1 MDDEAVLVWLD
12 TVIPSKTGEQLSELD
27 KIILQQVWLGRK
39 YLEIADFYGCTEG
52 HAKDVGSRLWKLL
65 SKVMRQK
72 ITKSNCRRVL
82 EKCFRKAGSISG
94 LFDYQIT
101 ENLTPQPPSLPGNG
115 ENENLKPLC
124 DTQKGFSDTV
134 KNSFKPENINFIGRS
149 DAINRIDDLI
159 NLGSKVIV
167 IQGEGGLGK
176 TTLAQQYLH
185 SQGFDVVLELLMAKE
200 TQNITSAQRV
210 VEEWLKY
217 DLAQEPG
224 LEFGVTLG
232 RLKRQLQSKQIG
244 ILIDNLEPALD
255 GKGRFIAPHRNYI
268 ELLRILTDAR
278 INCTTLITS
287 RDRLCEPELNV
298 THYRLPGLDKLAWQ
312 KYFINREIKIELPT
326 LQKIHHAYG
335 GNAKAMGILCGAILE
350 DFDGDVTAYWQ
361 ENHAD
366 PLAVTDLKNLAASQI
381 NRLQKLDSQAYR
393 LLCRLGCYR
402 YQDVS
407 TVPTSALLSL
417 LWDVEAIMHRQII
430 ASLKNR
436 SLIECNKGEY
446 WLHPVIRAEA
456 ISRLR
461 SSEDWAI
468 ANHKA
473 AEFWTDSIQTIETF
487 QDALQALEA
496 YYHYIE
502 INQFELAG
510 KLIIKSRNNQWG
522 QFLPLGSTLYRM
534 GLIQPVLDAINYI
547 INRIDD
553 DTKISELY
561 NILGDLYW
569 ISGKV
574 QAAIEYQDKTI
585 NLARQ
590 ALESIANKEENK
602 QAFYYYR
609 MLEVDSL
616 LSIGLYKIDLW
627 ELSESADLFQQVI
640 NLAQNTAHHPWAEKA
655 AVCLSLVNSYLK
667 QYPSAYLLAD
677 ECYNNITAEPNIE
690 KTARFA
696 YFIQILGQTY
706 VNLAD
711 FSKAKEMFL
720 MALKFAEESH
730 YTQVK
735 AKSLNGL
742 AEICRKN
749 HEFELALEN
758 HLAAIELLDK
768 IGAKCDLAEAYFQLS
783 LTYNNIGS
791 DSESR
796 DNIDKAIRLFKEIE
810 SPKQVE
816 KISERLAVS
825 SELFSNNYL

>member
-1 MDDEAVLVWLD
+1 
-12 TVIPSKTGEQLSELD
+12 
-27 KIILQQVWLGRK
+27 
-39 YLEIADFYGCTEG
+39 
-52 HAKDVGSRLWKLL
+52 
-65 SKVMRQK
+65 MRQK

-82 EKCFRKAGSISG
+82 EKCFRKAGTISG
-94 LFDYQIT
+94 LFDYQVTSYNSSVDEIPP
-101 ENLTPQPPSLPGNG
+101 TPLFQGG
-115 ENENLKPLC
+115 LC
-124 DTQKGFSDTV
+124 LNDIKQED
-134 KNSFKPENINFIGRS
+134 INFIGRS
-149 DAINRIDDLI
+149 DAIDRIDNLV

-185 SQGFDVVLELLMAKE
+185 SQFDVVLELLMAKE

-232 RLKRQLQSKQIG
+232 RLKRQLQAKRIG

-255 GKGRFIAPHRNYI
+255 GKGKFIEAHRNYI

-278 INCTTLITS
+278 IECTTLITS

-298 THYRLPGLDKLAWQ
+298 THYRLPGLNEESWR
-312 KYFINREIKIELPT
+312 KYFINRQIKINLAT
-326 LQKIHHAYG
+326 LQKMHHAYG

-350 DFDGDVTAYWQ
+350 DFDGDVIAYWQ

-381 NRLQKLDSQAYR
+381 NRLQNLDSQAYL

-402 YQDVS
+402 YQDVAKI
-407 TVPTSALLSL
+407 PTQGLLSL
-417 LWDVEAIMHRQII
+417 LWDVEPQQHLQII

-436 SLIECNKGEY
+436 SLIEFSKGEY

-461 SSEDWAI
+461 DGDDWAI
-468 ANHKA
+468 PSVSFANANHKA
-473 AEFWTDSIQTIETF
+473 AEFWTDSVQTIETF

-510 KLIIKSRNNQWG
+510 KLLIKSRNNQWG

-547 INRIDD
+547 IDRIDD
-553 DTKISELY
+553 DTKISEIY

-569 ISGKV
+569 ISGNV
-574 QAAIEYQDKTI
+574 RAAIKYQQKTI
-585 NLARQ
+585 NLAKQ
-590 ALESIANKEENK
+590 ALTSIKNKK
-602 QAFYYYR
+602 TFYYYR

-627 ELSESADLFQQVI
+627 ELSESGELFQQVI
-640 NLAQNTAHHPWAEKA
+640 NLAKNTAHHPWAEKA
-655 AVCLSLVNSYLK
+655 SVCLSLVNSYLQ

-677 ECYNNITAEPNIE
+677 ECYKNITAELNTE
-690 KTARFA
+690 KTGRFA

-711 FSKAKEMFL
+711 FDKAKEMFS

-742 AEICRKN
+742 AEIYRVN
-749 HEFELALEN
+749 QEFELALEN
-758 HLAAIELLDK
+758 QLAAIELLDK
-768 IGAKCDLAEAYFQLS
+768 IGAKCDLAEAYFQLG
-783 LTYNNIGS
+783 LTYKSMGHRETKS
-791 DSESR
+791 GESR
-796 DNIDKAIRLFKEIE
+796 E
-810 SPKQVE
+810 SCTV
-816 KISERLAVS
+816 V
-825 SELFSNNYL
+825 

>member
-27 KIILQQVWLGRK
+27 RIILQQVWLGRK

-82 EKCFRKAGSISG
+82 EKCFRKAGTISG
-94 LFDYQIT
+94 LFDYQQNIPP
-101 ENLTPQPPSLPGNG
+101 TP
-115 ENENLKPLC
+115 LKEWGLC
-124 DTQKGFSDTV
+124 LAED
-134 KNSFKPENINFIGRS
+134 INFIGRS
-149 DAINRIDDLI
+149 DAINRIDNLV
-159 NLGSKVIV
+159 NLGTKVIV

-185 SQGFDVVLELLMAKE
+185 SQEFDVVLELLMAKE

-232 RLKRQLQSKQIG
+232 RLKRQLHTKRIG

-255 GKGRFIAPHRNYI
+255 GKGRFITPHRNYI

-287 RDRLCEPELNV
+287 RDRLCEAELNV
-298 THYRLPGLDKLAWQ
+298 THYRLPGLNKETWQ
-312 KYFINREIKIELPT
+312 KYFSNRGMAIALPI

-335 GNAKAMGILCGAILE
+335 GNAKAMGILCGSIQE
-350 DFDGDVTAYWQ
+350 DFDGDITAYWQ

-381 NRLQKLDSQAYR
+381 NRLQNLDSQAYR

-407 TVPTSALLSL
+407 SVSTQALLNL
-417 LWDVEAIMHRQII
+417 LWDVAPEQHRQII

-461 SSEDWAI
+461 NGDDWEI
-468 ANHKA
+468 TNHKA
-473 AEFWTDSIQTIETF
+473 AEFWTDSVPTIETF

-522 QFLPLGSTLYRM
+522 QFLSLGSTLYRM
-534 GLIQPVLDAINYI
+534 GLIQPVLAAIIHI
-547 INRIDD
+547 INHIKDN
-553 DTKISELY
+553 TKISELY

-569 ISGKV
+569 ISGKI
-574 QAAIEYQDKTI
+574 QSAIEYQEKTI
-585 NLARQ
+585 KLAQ
-590 ALESIANKEENK
+590 QTLTSITNTKENK
-602 QAFYYYR
+602 QTFYYYR

-627 ELSESADLFQQVI
+627 ELAESAQLFQQVI
-640 NLAQNTAHHPWAEKA
+640 NLAKNTAHHPWAEKA

-667 QYPSAYLLAD
+667 KYQSARLLAD
-677 ECYNNITAEPNIE
+677 ECYNNISAEQNIE
-690 KTARFA
+690 NAGRFA

-711 FSKAKEMFL
+711 FEKAEEMFS
-720 MALKFAEESH
+720 MALKFAESSH
-730 YTQVK
+730 YTQVQ

-742 AEICRKN
+742 AEIYRRQKT
-749 HEFELALEN
+749 FESALQN

-768 IGAKCDLAEAYFQLS
+768 IGAKCDLAETYYQLG
-783 LTYNNIGS
+783 LTYRNMGREG
-791 DSESR
+791 ESR
-796 DNIDKAIRLFKEIE
+796 VNVEKAVWIFEEIKA
-810 SPKQVE
+810 PKQVE
-816 KISERLAVS
+816 KINYQLSR
-825 SELFSNNYL
+825 NNDVRII

>member
-12 TVIPSKTGEQLSELD
+12 TIVPSKTGEQLSELE

-82 EKCFRKAGSISG
+82 EKCFRKAGTISG
-94 LFDYQIT
+94 LFDYQVTSNNSFIENLT
-101 ENLTPQPPSLPGNG
+101 ENLSPQNQ
-115 ENENLKPLC
+115 ENEILIKPLLLREE
-124 DTQKGFSDTV
+124 D
-134 KNSFKPENINFIGRS
+134 INFIGRS
-149 DAINRIDDLI
+149 DAIDDIDNLV

-185 SQGFDVVLELLMAKE
+185 SQDFDVVLELLMAKE

-232 RLKRQLQSKQIG
+232 RLKRQLHSKRIG

-255 GKGRFIAPHRNYI
+255 GKGRFITPHRNYI
-268 ELLRILTDAR
+268 ELFRILTDAR
-278 INCTTLITS
+278 IHCTTLITS

-298 THYRLPGLDKLAWQ
+298 THYRLPGLNEETWQ
-312 KYFINREIKIELPT
+312 KYFARREVEVDLPT
-326 LQKIHHAYG
+326 LQKMHHAYG
-335 GNAKAMGILCGAILE
+335 GNAKAMGILCGSIQE
-350 DFDGDVTAYWQ
+350 DFDGDITAYWQ

-381 NRLQKLDSQAYR
+381 NRLQNLDSQAYR

-407 TVPTSALLSL
+407 TVPTQGLLSL
-417 LWDVEAIMHRQII
+417 LWDVPSEQHRQII

-436 SLIECNKGEY
+436 SLIECNKGKY

-461 SSEDWAI
+461 NSKDWAI

-473 AEFWTDSIQTIETF
+473 AEFWTDSVEIIETF
-487 QDALQALEA
+487 QNALQALEA

-534 GLIQPVLDAINYI
+534 GLIQPVLSAIIHI
-547 INRIDD
+547 INHIDD
-553 DTKISELY
+553 DKKISELY

-569 ISGKV
+569 ISG
-574 QAAIEYQDKTI
+574 QIEAAIAYQQKTI
-585 NLARQ
+585 FLARQ
-590 ALESIANKEENK
+590 SLASFINQEDNS

-627 ELSESADLFQQVI
+627 ELQESAQLFQQVI

-655 AVCLSLVNSYLK
+655 VVCLSLVNSYLE

-677 ECYNNITAEPNIE
+677 ECYNNIKAEPNIE
-690 KTARFA
+690 KTGRFA

-706 VNLAD
+706 INLAD
-711 FSKAKEMFL
+711 FSKAKEMFS
-720 MALKFAEESH
+720 MAFNFAEESH

-735 AKSLNGL
+735 AKSLSGL
-742 AEICRKN
+742 AEIHRIN
-749 HEFELALEN
+749 QEFDLALQN
-758 HLAAIELLDK
+758 HSEAIELLDK

-783 LTYNNIGS
+783 LTYKSMGKK
-791 DSESR
+791 SESQV
-796 DNIDKAIRLFKEIE
+796 NIEKAVRLFAEIQA
-810 SPKQVE
+810 PKQVG
-816 KISERLAVS
+816 KIRCQLVVI
-825 SELFSNNYL
+825 

>member
-1 MDDEAVLVWLD
+1 MDAEAVLVWLD
-12 TVIPSKTGEQLSELD
+12 TVVPILTGEQLNELE
-27 KIILQQVWLGRK
+27 KVILQQVWLGRK

-65 SKVMRQK
+65 SRVMRQK

-82 EKCFRKAGSISG
+82 EKCFRKAGTISG
-94 LFDYQIT
+94 LFDYQVVSPNPT
-101 ENLTPQPPSLPGNG
+101 PTSSFLPSGGKRLTIY
-115 ENENLKPLC
+115 
-124 DTQKGFSDTV
+124 DTKEED
-134 KNSFKPENINFIGRS
+134 INFIGRS
-149 DAINRIDDLI
+149 GAINHLDRLI
-159 NLGSKVIV
+159 NLGTKVIV
-167 IQGEGGLGK
+167 IQGEAGLGK

-185 SQGFDVVLELLMAKE
+185 SQGFDLVLELLMAKE
-200 TQNITSAQRV
+200 TQNITPAQRV
-210 VEEWLKY
+210 VEEWLKQ

-232 RLKRQLQSKQIG
+232 RFKRQLNTKQIG

-255 GKGRFIAPHRNYI
+255 GKGRFIAPHRNYV
-268 ELLRILTDAR
+268 ELIRVLTDGR
-278 INCTTLITS
+278 VKCTTLITS

-298 THYRLPGLDKLAWQ
+298 THYRLPGLDEVAWQ
-312 KYFINREIKIELPT
+312 EYFSNHGVAIDLPT

-335 GNAKAMGILCGAILE
+335 GNAKAIGILCGSIQE
-350 DFDGDVTAYWQ
+350 DFDGDITAYWQ
-361 ENHAD
+361 ENHAS

-381 NRLQKLDSQAYR
+381 NRLQILDSQAYR

-402 YQDVS
+402 YQDVA
-407 TVPTSALLSL
+407 TVPTQGLLNL
-417 LWDVEAIMHRQII
+417 LWDVAPELHRQII

-436 SLIECNKGEY
+436 SLVECCKGEY

-461 SSEDWAI
+461 NSEDWVR

-473 AEFWTDSIQTIETF
+473 AEFWTGSVQTIKNF

-502 INQFELAG
+502 INQFELAS
-510 KLIIKSRNNQWG
+510 KLILKSRNNQWG

-534 GLIQPVLDAINYI
+534 GLIQPVLAAIIHI
-547 INRIDD
+547 INHIDD

-569 ISGKV
+569 ISGKITD
-574 QAAIEYQDKTI
+574 AIECQEKTI
-585 NLARQ
+585 DLAKKE
-590 ALESIANKEENK
+590 LENIISKKNNKR
-602 QAFYYYR
+602 AFYYFR

-616 LSIGLYKIDLW
+616 LSMGLYKIDLW
-627 ELSESADLFQQVI
+627 ELKESAQLFQQVI
-640 NLAQNTAHHPWAEKA
+640 YLAQNTAHHPWAEKA
-655 AVCLSLVNSYLK
+655 SVCLSLVNSYLK
-667 QYPSAYLLAD
+667 QYPSSYLLAD
-677 ECYNNITAEPNIE
+677 ACYSNITTEQVIE

-706 VNLAD
+706 VNLND
-711 FSKAKEMFL
+711 FSKAEEMFS
-720 MALKFAEESH
+720 MALTFAEESH

-742 AEICRKN
+742 AEIYRRNQEFESALKN
-749 HEFELALEN
+749 HLET
-758 HLAAIELLDK
+758 IELLDK

-783 LTYNNIGS
+783 LTCKNMGRE
-791 DSESR
+791 DESQV
-796 DNIDKAIRLFKEIE
+796 NVDKAIELFSEIKA
-810 SPKQVE
+810 PKQVE
-816 KISERLAVS
+816 KIRYQLTVNS
-825 SELFSNNYL
+825 

>member
-82 EKCFRKAGSISG
+82 EKCFRKAGTISG
-94 LFDYQIT
+94 LFDYQVT
-101 ENLTPQPPSLPGNG
+101 SDSSLPV
-115 ENENLKPLC
+115 EEKELLNE
-124 DTQKGFSDTV
+124 V
-134 KNSFKPENINFIGRS
+134 KEDINFIGRN
-149 DAINRIDDLI
+149 DAIQRIDDLA
-159 NLGSKVIV
+159 NLGNKVIV

-185 SQGFDVVLELLMAKE
+185 SQEFDVVLELLMAKE

-210 VEEWLKY
+210 VEEWLKQ
-217 DLAQEPG
+217 DFQQEPG

-232 RLKRQLQSKQIG
+232 RLKRQLQSKRIG

-255 GKGRFIAPHRNYI
+255 GKGRFIKPHRNYI

-278 INCTTLITS
+278 IQSTTLITS

-298 THYRLPGLDKLAWQ
+298 THYRLPGLDELAWQ
-312 KYFINREIKIELPT
+312 KYFNNRGVKIDLAT
-326 LQKIHHAYG
+326 LQKMHHAYG
-335 GNAKAMGILCGAILE
+335 GNAKAMGILCGSILE

-366 PLAVTDLKNLAASQI
+366 PLAITDLKNLAASQI

-393 LLCRLGCYR
+393 LLYRLGCYR

-407 TVPTSALLSL
+407 IVPTSALLSL
-417 LWDVEAIMHRQII
+417 LWDVEPEQHRQII

-461 SSEDWAI
+461 NSDDWEL

-473 AEFWTDSIQTIETF
+473 AEFWTESVQTIESF
-487 QDALQALEA
+487 QHALQALEA

-510 KLIIKSRNNQWG
+510 KLIIKTRNNQWG
-522 QFLPLGSTLYRM
+522 QFLTLGSTLYRM
-534 GLIQPVLDAINYI
+534 GIVQPILAATIHI
-547 INRIDD
+547 INHIDD

-569 ISGKV
+569 ISGKI
-574 QAAIEYQDKTI
+574 QPAIEYQEKTI
-585 NLARQ
+585 YLASK
-590 ALESIANKEENK
+590 ALKSLINQKENK
-602 QAFYYYR
+602 QSFYYYR

-627 ELSESADLFQQVI
+627 ELSESAKLFQQVI
-640 NLAQNTAHHPWAEKA
+640 NLAQNTAHNPWAEKA

-677 ECYNNITAEPNIE
+677 KCYHNITAEVNIE
-690 KTARFA
+690 KTGRFA

-706 VNLAD
+706 VNLKE
-711 FSKAKEMFL
+711 FSKAKELFS

-742 AEICRKN
+742 AEIYRRQQ
-749 HEFELALEN
+749 EFNFALNN
-758 HLAAIELLDK
+758 HLEVIELLDK
-768 IGAKCDLAEAYFQLS
+768 IGAKCDLAEAYFQLN
-783 LTYNNIGS
+783 LTYES
-791 DSESR
+791 TRRESR
-796 DNIDKAIRLFKEIE
+796 VNNEKAIRLFKEIE
-810 SPKQVE
+810 APKQVE
-816 KISERLAVS
+816 KVNHQLTI
-825 SELFSNNYL
+825 NK

>member
-1 MDDEAVLVWLD
+1 MG
-12 TVIPSKTGEQLSELD
+12 SK
-27 KIILQQVWLGRK
+27 
-39 YLEIADFYGCTEG
+39 
-52 HAKDVGSRLWKLL
+52 LWKLL

-82 EKCFRKAGSISG
+82 EKCFRKAGTISG

-101 ENLTPQPPSLPGNG
+101 SHDSSVEIPPTPLQEGGLC
-115 ENENLKPLC
+115 LKEAK
-124 DTQKGFSDTV
+124 Q
-134 KNSFKPENINFIGRS
+134 ENINFIGRN
-149 DAINRIDDLI
+149 DAIDRIDNLV

-167 IQGEGGLGK
+167 IQGEAGLGK

-232 RLKRQLQSKQIG
+232 RLKRQLHTKRIG

-255 GKGRFIAPHRNYI
+255 GKGRFIALHRNYI

-278 INCTTLITS
+278 IQCTTLITS

-298 THYRLPGLDKLAWQ
+298 THYRLPGLDEIAWLQ
-312 KYFINREIKIELPT
+312 YFSNRGMAIALPT
-326 LQKIHHAYG
+326 LQKIHHAYS
-335 GNAKAMGILCGAILE
+335 GNAKAMGILCGSIQE
-350 DFDGDVTAYWQ
+350 DFDGDMIAYWQ

-417 LWDVEAIMHRQII
+417 LWDVAPEQHHQII

-446 WLHPVIRAEA
+446 WLHPIIRAEA

-461 SSEDWAI
+461 NSENWEI
-468 ANHKA
+468 TNHKA
-473 AEFWTDSIQTIETF
+473 AEFWTDSVQTIESF

-534 GLIQPVLDAINYI
+534 GLIQPILDAIIYI
-547 INRIDD
+547 INRIEDN
-553 DTKISELY
+553 TKVSELY

-569 ISGKV
+569 IGGKV
-574 QAAIEYQDKTI
+574 QAAIAYQEKTI
-585 NLARQ
+585 DLAKQ
-590 ALESIANKEENK
+590 SLDLINKEENK
-602 QAFYYYR
+602 QTFYYYR

-640 NLAQNTAHHPWAEKA
+640 NLAKNTAHHPWAEKA
-655 AVCLSLVNSYLK
+655 AVCLSLVNSYLQ

-677 ECYNNITAEPNIE
+677 ESYKNITAEPNIE
-690 KTARFA
+690 KTGRFA

-706 VNLAD
+706 VNLLD
-711 FSKAKEMFL
+711 FSKAEEMFL

-730 YTQVK
+730 YMQVQ

-742 AEICRKN
+742 AEIYGK
-749 HEFELALEN
+749 HKEFELALDH

-768 IGAKCDLAEAYFQLS
+768 IAAKCDLAEAYFQLS
-783 LTYNNIGS
+783 LTYKSMGK

-796 DNIDKAIRLFKEIE
+796 VNVEKAVLLFKEIE
-810 SPKQVE
+810 APKQVE
-816 KISERLAVS
+816 KVNYQLTI
-825 SELFSNNYL
+825 NN

>member
-12 TVIPSKTGEQLSELD
+12 TIIPSKTGEQLSELE

-82 EKCFRKAGSISG
+82 EKCFRKAGTISG

-115 ENENLKPLC
+115 ENFQER
-124 DTQKGFSDTV
+124 GFKQED
-134 KNSFKPENINFIGRS
+134 INFIGRS
-149 DAINRIDDLI
+149 GAIDRINNLV

-185 SQGFDVVLELLMAKE
+185 SQFDVVLELLMAHE

-210 VEEWLKY
+210 VEEWLKQDFY
-217 DLAQEPG
+217 EEPG

-232 RLKRQLQSKQIG
+232 RLKRQIQTKRIG

-255 GKGRFIAPHRNYI
+255 GKGRFIAPHRDYI
-268 ELLRILTDAR
+268 ELLRVLTDAR
-278 INCTTLITS
+278 VQCTTLITS

-298 THYRLPGLDKLAWQ
+298 THYRLPGLDEVAWQ
-312 KYFINREIKIELPT
+312 QYFNNRGMAIALPI

-335 GNAKAMGILCGAILE
+335 GNAKAMGILCGSIQE
-350 DFDGDVTAYWQ
+350 DFDGDITAYWQ

-366 PLAVTDLKNLAASQI
+366 PLAVTDLKNLAASQF
-381 NRLQKLDSQAYR
+381 NRLQNLDSQAYR

-417 LWDVEAIMHRQII
+417 LWDSPEQHRQII

-461 SSEDWAI
+461 NSEDWAI

-473 AEFWTDSIQTIETF
+473 AEFWTDSVQTIETF

-547 INRIDD
+547 IDRIEDN
-553 DTKISELY
+553 TKVSELY

-574 QAAIEYQDKTI
+574 QSAIEYQQKTI
-585 NLARQ
+585 NLAQQ
-590 ALESIANKEENK
+590 ALDSITKKKENK
-602 QAFYYYR
+602 QTFYYYR

-627 ELSESADLFQQVI
+627 ELSESAQLFQQVI
-640 NLAQNTAHHPWAEKA
+640 NLAQNTAHHSWAEKA
-655 AVCLSLVNSYLK
+655 AVCLSLVNSYLQ

-677 ECYNNITAEPNIE
+677 ECYKNITAEPNIE
-690 KTARFA
+690 KTGRFA

-706 VNLAD
+706 VNLKD

-742 AEICRKN
+742 AEIYRIN
-749 HEFELALEN
+749 QEFESALEN

-768 IGAKCDLAEAYFQLS
+768 IGAKCDLAEAYFQLG
-783 LTYNNIGS
+783 LTYQCMGEE
-791 DSESR
+791 SESQV
-796 DNIDKAIRLFKEIE
+796 NVEKAVRLFGEIKA
-810 SPKQVE
+810 PKQVG
-816 KISERLAVS
+816 KIGCQLSLKS
-825 SELFSNNYL
+825 Q